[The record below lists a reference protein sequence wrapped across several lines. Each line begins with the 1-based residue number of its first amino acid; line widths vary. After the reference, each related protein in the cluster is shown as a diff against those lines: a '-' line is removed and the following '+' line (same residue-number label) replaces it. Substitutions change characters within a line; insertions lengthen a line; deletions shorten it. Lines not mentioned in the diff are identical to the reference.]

1 MKYLWLTEQFT
12 NPTFSTTSSHIRGER
27 TFRTIPCRNFNVQ
40 TQSGCR
46 FGDRCTFLHG
56 LRPDV
61 VHAAVLNSNDFPV
74 LPVITSVVASVVT
87 PVIAPVIA
95 SVVTHVVTP
104 VIAPVIAPVTAP
116 VVTRV
121 TAPIAPRFPS
131 IELQFPITTR
141 VRTIVT
147 DDAGFQR
154 EEWRMQPSVRSLVL
168 CRRNL
173 DFPILCAQ
181 GQHEQ
186 ARNLPHHHPRD
197 CRLPHWNRAD
207 GNLCG
212 ACLVGS
218 PCAPTCTLIHPLNFP
233 KIELASSVGA
243 TASSVGAT
251 HYRRPHGKTLICK
264 AALANFYDIT
274 IPRGENCCPGAATCK
289 FAHAEED
296 LVSPAFDYFERLCRN
311 DEMPTRLQKWLDE
324 VIRVLSSSS
333 GVVLPPHDP
342 SCVSDWFQLWHEMVK
357 SKRKDDPTFLR
368 LFPDSQEEE
377 LVWEL
382 VRRFKTCKTSEH
394 MLRAELGGDR
404 TFLAFAQSDD
414 RTKWALCQGGRL
426 CKHGIHLDSTDK
438 DGTTKAVCLNNL
450 NGRESA
456 PLIPSRFGTMREELW
471 ELLGQRRQLLA
482 SNVQSQERDV
492 LLTNLNKTTHNHR
505 EELMSIFRSTSLLPP
520 GKSLLVRP
528 FVAPLPEGPVP
539 GVFENL
545 LRIEKPEITEEEL
558 EMRRI
563 QDREQTKLALAL
575 AEERAQ
581 ALALSQAAAVQ
592 EKAAKDA
599 LLKEQMEAEAST
611 STDPKF
617 KEFVN
622 SGSYSVM
629 TFAEFQDSLN
639 REAWM
644 NFQRSTDSWTTFIAK
659 VRFINIKWL
668 SLGVVEEV
676 QSNFVHKKADHED
689 KGTTIQYTVASP
701 EKEKYGNNFWDYFWD
716 LPEVKNPRIVGDDS
730 QLAIEQPKLFNKF
743 KASNFIGTFTQ
754 WLLANSDT
762 SEVYQAFKK
771 SEFSWEINYNY
782 IRFVLPFDQTI
793 TITDFAQ
800 NHRLMTKWIS
810 SGASANNVS
819 FLDFVAQS
827 DEYLDYFQ
835 TSRLV
840 TFEQFLQDKADGWVT
855 ATHVF
860 HPKQKV
866 KSPQQIAINF
876 NNETGVATPA
886 PLDPLGSVRLCRAPL
901 QVAVSRGIYIDNEDS
916 DSDSDS
922 DSDTNSTVSEKE
934 DADFVNPATELAY
947 GINAVPRTP
956 LQAAA
961 RFPLSGDKHY
971 FFKSHTYKDGAA
983 IKHDWILG
991 PFKTKSDAKKAQS
1004 CISKVLKST
1013 ASVDTHDGELETYE
1027 VHFPFYQNHK
1037 STTRRTTQQ
1046 LDAVFAATLAHL
1058 SVPKRAFFQ
1067 NISTA

>member
-1 MKYLWLTEQFT
+1 
-12 NPTFSTTSSHIRGER
+12 
-27 TFRTIPCRNFNVQ
+27 
-40 TQSGCR
+40 
-46 FGDRCTFLHG
+46 
-56 LRPDV
+56 
-61 VHAAVLNSNDFPV
+61 
-74 LPVITSVVASVVT
+74 
-87 PVIAPVIA
+87 
-95 SVVTHVVTP
+95 
-104 VIAPVIAPVTAP
+104 
-116 VVTRV
+116 
-121 TAPIAPRFPS
+121 
-131 IELQFPITTR
+131 
-141 VRTIVT
+141 
-147 DDAGFQR
+147 
-154 EEWRMQPSVRSLVL
+154 
-168 CRRNL
+168 
-173 DFPILCAQ
+173 
-181 GQHEQ
+181 
-186 ARNLPHHHPRD
+186 
-197 CRLPHWNRAD
+197 
-207 GNLCG
+207 
-212 ACLVGS
+212 
-218 PCAPTCTLIHPLNFP
+218 LIHPLNYP
-233 KIELASSVGA
+233 KIEFAPQQQHGLDPLGSVRPSGRGGGHGGANHHHRQPRAKTLLCKTALAS
-243 TASSVGAT
+243 
-251 HYRRPHGKTLICK
+251 
-264 AALANFYDIT
+264 FYDIT
-274 IPRGENCCPGAATCK
+274 IPKDENRCPGATRCT

-311 DEMPTRLQKWLDE
+311 GDMPARLQKWLDE
-324 VIRVLSSSS
+324 VIRVLSS
-333 GVVLPPHDP
+333 GEIQGLVLPPHDP
-342 SCVSDWFQLWHEMVK
+342 SCVSDWFQLWHEKVK
-357 SKRKDDPTFLR
+357 AKRSEDPTFLR

-394 MLRAELGGDR
+394 MLRAELGGDK

-456 PLIPSRFGTMREELW
+456 PLIPSRFNTMREELW

-482 SNVQSQERDV
+482 SNVSGSARQERDV
-492 LLTNLNKTTHNHR
+492 ILTDLNKTTHNHR
-505 EELMSIFRSTSLLPP
+505 EELMSIFRNTSLLPS
-520 GKSLLVRP
+520 GTRLLVRP

-539 GVFENL
+539 GVFENY

-563 QDREQTKLALAL
+563 ERLEQSKLALAC
-575 AEERAQ
+575 AEKRAQ
-581 ALALSQAAAVQ
+581 ELALLQAAAVQ

-622 SGSYSVM
+622 SGAYSVM
-629 TFAEFQDSLN
+629 TFTEFQYLLN
-639 REAWM
+639 QEAWI
-644 NFQRSTDSWTTFIAK
+644 NFSRSTDPWPTFITK
-659 VRFINIKWL
+659 VRSINDKWL
-668 SLGVVEEV
+668 SLGVVTEI

-689 KGTTIQYTVASP
+689 KETTIQYTVASP

-762 SEVYQAFKK
+762 SKVYQAFKK

-782 IRFVLPFDQTI
+782 INFVLPFDQTI
-793 TITDFAQ
+793 TIADFAQ

-810 SGASANNVS
+810 SGASASNVS
-819 FLDFVAQS
+819 FLDFVAQP
-827 DEYLDYFQ
+827 DEYLEYFQ
-835 TSRLV
+835 TSRLI
-840 TFEQFLQDKADGWVT
+840 TFDQFLQDKADGWVT
-855 ATHVF
+855 ATRVF
-860 HPKQKV
+860 HPKQQV

-886 PLDPLGSVRLCRAPL
+886 PLDPLESVRLCRAPAPVAPVIPAPVAPVAPAPVTAFVPAPL
-901 QVAVSRGIYIDNEDS
+901 HVAVSRGIYIDNEDS
-916 DSDSDS
+916 DSDSD
-922 DSDTNSTVSEKE
+922 TNSTVSEEE

-947 GINAVPRTP
+947 GVNAVPRTP

-961 RFPLSGDKHY
+961 RFPLSGEKHY
-971 FFKSHTYKDGAA
+971 FFKSHTYKDGAV

-1013 ASVDTHDGELETYE
+1013 ASVDTHEGELETYE
-1027 VHFPFYQNHK
+1027 VHFPFYQNHR

-1046 LDAVFAATLAHL
+1046 LDAVFAATLTHL
-1058 SVPKRAFFQ
+1058 SVPKRTFLQ
-1067 NISTA
+1067 NISTV

>member
-1 MKYLWLTEQFT
+1 
-12 NPTFSTTSSHIRGER
+12 
-27 TFRTIPCRNFNVQ
+27 
-40 TQSGCR
+40 
-46 FGDRCTFLHG
+46 
-56 LRPDV
+56 
-61 VHAAVLNSNDFPV
+61 
-74 LPVITSVVASVVT
+74 
-87 PVIAPVIA
+87 
-95 SVVTHVVTP
+95 
-104 VIAPVIAPVTAP
+104 
-116 VVTRV
+116 
-121 TAPIAPRFPS
+121 
-131 IELQFPITTR
+131 
-141 VRTIVT
+141 
-147 DDAGFQR
+147 
-154 EEWRMQPSVRSLVL
+154 
-168 CRRNL
+168 
-173 DFPILCAQ
+173 
-181 GQHEQ
+181 
-186 ARNLPHHHPRD
+186 
-197 CRLPHWNRAD
+197 
-207 GNLCG
+207 
-212 ACLVGS
+212 
-218 PCAPTCTLIHPLNFP
+218 
-233 KIELASSVGA
+233 
-243 TASSVGAT
+243 
-251 HYRRPHGKTLICK
+251 
-264 AALANFYDIT
+264 
-274 IPRGENCCPGAATCK
+274 
-289 FAHAEED
+289 
-296 LVSPAFDYFERLCRN
+296 
-311 DEMPTRLQKWLDE
+311 
-324 VIRVLSSSS
+324 
-333 GVVLPPHDP
+333 
-342 SCVSDWFQLWHEMVK
+342 
-357 SKRKDDPTFLR
+357 
-368 LFPDSQEEE
+368 
-377 LVWEL
+377 
-382 VRRFKTCKTSEH
+382 
-394 MLRAELGGDR
+394 
-404 TFLAFAQSDD
+404 
-414 RTKWALCQGGRL
+414 
-426 CKHGIHLDSTDK
+426 
-438 DGTTKAVCLNNL
+438 
-450 NGRESA
+450 
-456 PLIPSRFGTMREELW
+456 MREELW

-492 LLTNLNKTTHNHR
+492 ILTDLNKTTHNHR

-629 TFAEFQDSLN
+629 TFAEFQDSIN

-659 VRFINIKWL
+659 VRFVNLKWL

-676 QSNFVHKKADHED
+676 QSNFVHKKAKSDEG
-689 KGTTIQYTVASP
+689 KERETTIQYTVASP

-782 IRFVLPFDQTI
+782 IHFVLPFDQTI
-793 TITDFAQ
+793 TIADFAQ

-819 FLDFVAQS
+819 FLDFVAQP

-835 TSRLV
+835 TSRLI
-840 TFEQFLQDKADGWVT
+840 TFDQFLQDKADGWVT

-886 PLDPLGSVRLCRAPL
+886 PAPVVPAPAPVVPLDTLGSVRLCRAPAPVVPAPVVPAFVPAPAAPL
-901 QVAVSRGIYIDNEDS
+901 QVAV
-916 DSDSDS
+916 
-922 DSDTNSTVSEKE
+922 
-934 DADFVNPATELAY
+934 
-947 GINAVPRTP
+947 
-956 LQAAA
+956 
-961 RFPLSGDKHY
+961 
-971 FFKSHTYKDGAA
+971 
-983 IKHDWILG
+983 
-991 PFKTKSDAKKAQS
+991 
-1004 CISKVLKST
+1004 
-1013 ASVDTHDGELETYE
+1013 
-1027 VHFPFYQNHK
+1027 
-1037 STTRRTTQQ
+1037 
-1046 LDAVFAATLAHL
+1046 
-1058 SVPKRAFFQ
+1058 
-1067 NISTA
+1067 